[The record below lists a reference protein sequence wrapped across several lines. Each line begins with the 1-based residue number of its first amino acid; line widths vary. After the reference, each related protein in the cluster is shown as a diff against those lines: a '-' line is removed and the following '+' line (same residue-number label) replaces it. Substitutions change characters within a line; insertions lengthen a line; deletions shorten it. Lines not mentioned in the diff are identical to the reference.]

1 YKIDYEAF
9 SWPVLFGFSL
19 SPDKGRTSF
28 YLAAGVITS
37 LVKIERNTEIYN
49 TNTMTHV
56 PYNSE
61 NDTIISGFAGVIGAE
76 KKILWNISIMLEY
89 AFYKCETSRKESGEQ
104 NLIWPFEYEYTGT
117 YGLPRQQARI
127 GVKYS
132 F

>member
-1 YKIDYEAF
+1 
-9 SWPVLFGFSL
+9 
-19 SPDKGRTSF
+19 
-28 YLAAGVITS
+28 
-37 LVKIERNTEIYN
+37 
-49 TNTMTHV
+49 MTHV

-89 AFYKCETSRKESGEQ
+89 AFYRCEENRKESGKYYTM
-104 NLIWPFEYEYTGT
+104 NTYEYTER

-127 GVKYS
+127 GLKYS